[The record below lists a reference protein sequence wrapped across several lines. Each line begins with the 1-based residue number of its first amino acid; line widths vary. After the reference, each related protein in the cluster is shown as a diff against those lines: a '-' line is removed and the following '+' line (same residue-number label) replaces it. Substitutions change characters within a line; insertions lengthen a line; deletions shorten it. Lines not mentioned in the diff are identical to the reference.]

1 MHWKAGLT
9 PNLLIG
15 QLVMYGKWKNS
26 SETIPIYTIIEAPFL
41 FSQTTPKHIW
51 GSYWWSS
58 DHSPALLDESV
69 GHTLESLKYSKYFAQ
84 LGGGWVLVQSKKI
97 SFVASGLLKVSS
109 CASITLLRRGS
120 LVASKTFKSS
130 NVRYNTQGF
139 SRRVCVALSRHTAD
153 SAVTLGRVLML
164 SYAG

>member
-1 MHWKAGLT
+1 M
-9 PNLLIG
+9 
-15 QLVMYGKWKNS
+15 MDGKWRKS
-26 SETIPIYTIIEAPFL
+26 SETISIYTIIDHFFFTARG
-41 FSQTTPKHIW
+41 QTTSKHIW

-58 DHSPALLDESV
+58 DHSPALLDES
-69 GHTLESLKYSKYFAQ
+69 TLESLKYSKYFAQ

-153 SAVTLGRVLML
+153 SAVTVGRVLML

>member
-1 MHWKAGLT
+1 MRAGLATVTT
-9 PNLLIG
+9 PIVNR
-15 QLVMYGKWKNS
+15 
-26 SETIPIYTIIEAPFL
+26 IPIKTCSCDLHGQPCTGSITQQARG
-41 FSQTTPKHIW
+41 QTTPKHIW

-58 DHSPALLDESV
+58 DHSPALLGESV
-69 GHTLESLKYSKYFAQ
+69 RHTLESLKYSKYFAQ
-84 LGGGWVLVQSKKI
+84 LGGGWVLVQSKKF

-130 NVRYNTQGF
+130 NVRFNTQGF

>member
-1 MHWKAGLT
+1 MESGKT
-9 PNLLIG
+9 PLKQFPFT
-15 QLVMYGKWKNS
+15 QLS
-26 SETIPIYTIIEAPFL
+26 RHHFF

-84 LGGGWVLVQSKKI
+84 LGGGWVLVQSKKF